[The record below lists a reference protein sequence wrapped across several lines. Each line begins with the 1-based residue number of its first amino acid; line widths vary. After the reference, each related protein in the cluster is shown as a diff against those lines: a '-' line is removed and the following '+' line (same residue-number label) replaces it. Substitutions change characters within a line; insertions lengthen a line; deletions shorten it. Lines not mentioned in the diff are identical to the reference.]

1 MGLFSR
7 LFYSY
12 LKEETCNVCA
22 NELKPGDKVK
32 DINPGC
38 KEKNAKGTVKSIRKV
53 KDGKKIAGNL
63 IEFEVENKGKHYK
76 PGQKLK
82 KTEIQLKKVSESF
95 RVFISEETLSKGNL
109 NANPP
114 RIETLIRKLEN
125 KEPFAPTGS
134 VIPSIIIDP
143 DPAWLEDLKQTKQLK
158 TTYIPTTDGRSIRL
172 ATLQKTKE
180 FGSSGQ
186 RGKAFE
192 DSFYNFI
199 SDRLKE
205 GELKIKIKDK
215 VFEVK
220 SIEQPAGSKNNL
232 ADIVMDTNDGELFL
246 SLKQNDFFTYGG
258 ITFKGRDYQKEIS
271 QLDEVKD
278 YVLKFRKYL
287 KSIGNCEERDGVVL
301 CDPKGKRYYYE
312 PEYDQDFV
320 DIVLFGEEKFKDDKD
335 YVDYVIIEG
344 SSNEPIFNL
353 ENDVYVLNSSYK
365 AKERGDK
372 LDPIDVPVFLSRPR
386 RQSKKDRYGFVGNRT
401 MIARKR
407 AVGNAIN
414 LKDLL

>member
-1 MGLFSR
+1 MGSFSR
-7 LFYSY
+7 LFQKFI
-12 LKEETCNVCA
+12 KEEACNVCV
-22 NELKPGDKVK
+22 NELKPGDRVK
-32 DINPGC
+32 DINPSC
-38 KEKNAKGTVKSIRKV
+38 KEYKASGKVKSVKKV
-53 KDGKKIAGNL
+53 KDGKRTAGNL
-63 IEFEVENKGKHYK
+63 IEFEVDNKGKHFK

-82 KTEIQLKKVSESF
+82 KTEIQLKKVTESF
-95 RVFISEETLSKGNL
+95 KVFISEETLSKGNL

-114 RIETLIRKLEN
+114 RIDTLIRKLEN
-125 KEPFAPTGS
+125 KEPFAPAGS
-134 VIPSIIIDP
+134 VIPSIVIDP
-143 DPAWLEDLKQTKQLK
+143 DPVWLNDLKQTKQLN
-158 TTYIPTTDGRSIRL
+158 TTYIPTTDGRSVRL
-172 ATLQKTKE
+172 ATLQKTNE

-287 KSIGNCEERDGVVL
+287 KIIGNCEEVDGQTL

-365 AKERGDK
+365 VKERGDR
-372 LDPIDVPVFLSRPR
+372 LDPVDVPVFLSRPR

-407 AVGNAIN
+407 AVGSAIN